1 MSYFCFC
8 FSFISIYRGGTKGV
22 VDRHNSLSYNFRN
35 LGNFHLYIN
44 SEFIKPPGGYLYKVP
59 VPICG

>member
-1 MSYFCFC
+1 M
-8 FSFISIYRGGTKGV
+8 
-22 VDRHNSLSYNFRN
+22 DRHNSLSYNFRN

-59 VPICG
+59 VPIYG

>member
-1 MSYFCFC
+1 M
-8 FSFISIYRGGTKGV
+8 
-22 VDRHNSLSYNFRN
+22 NFRN

-59 VPICG
+59 VPAFPLIYKICIIFELEFFNFVFNFSEGIVVYN